1 MPAITLDEFEALLDE
16 AGQRAAATV
25 GYDSTLF
32 VNQALIERDR
42 LIAERNITEIT
53 HGQEDRDQVVR

>member
-1 MPAITLDEFEALLDE
+1 MATITLDEYEALLDE

-32 VNQALIERDR
+32 VTQALAERDR
-42 LIAERNITEIT
+42 LIAERNITEIA
-53 HGQEDRDQVVR
+53 HEARHDQVVR